1 MSRRRPTALITVALI
16 MQVPLGMWVIGRPS
30 AQSFDNDD
38 AALYTLALQDSRL
51 SGRVAPTDPLV
62 LQRQTINPR
71 TIYGD
76 LLSDVVRQAFLD
88 PAIRLAYA
96 GSDTVARFL
105 QMEGEEE
112 IRAIVGTANVRF
124 IEKKELDRLMR
135 QGPDSWVHFQKRFGS
150 GVKLIRLSRIAR
162 NDEGT
167 VALLC
172 ISYSCGPLCGKGH
185 LVLLRRESGFWRV
198 ERIDLFSES

>member
-1 MSRRRPTALITVALI
+1 MSRRRPRTLIIVALI
-16 MQVPLGMWVIGRPS
+16 MHVPVATWVIGRPS

-38 AALYTLALQDSRL
+38 AALYTLALQDSR
-51 SGRVAPTDPLV
+51 SNGRVAPTDPLV

-71 TIYGD
+71 TIYFD
-76 LLSDVVRQAFLD
+76 LPSDVVRQAFLD

-112 IRAIVGTANVRF
+112 IRAIADTADVRF
-124 IEKKELDRLMR
+124 IERKELDRLKG
-135 QGPDSWVHFQKRFGS
+135 QGPDGWVRFQKRLGS
-150 GVKLIRLSRIAR
+150 GVRLIRLSRIAR

-167 VALLC
+167 VALLY
-172 ISYSCGPLCGKGH
+172 ISYSCGPLCGESH
-185 LVLLRRESGFWRV
+185 FVLFRRESGFWRV
-198 ERIDLFSES
+198 ERIDLFSQS